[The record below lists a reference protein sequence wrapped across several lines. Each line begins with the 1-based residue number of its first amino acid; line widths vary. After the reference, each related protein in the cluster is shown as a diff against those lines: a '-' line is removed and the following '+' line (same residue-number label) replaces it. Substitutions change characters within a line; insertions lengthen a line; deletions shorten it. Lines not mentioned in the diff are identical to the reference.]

1 MAGKFKK
8 GYYVNGH
15 FVAEDSEMDLV
26 LKREMKGRHE
36 NSRTDD
42 KRESDE
48 LQDLGESLTTLT
60 TEQLLAI
67 GLTEK
72 LTDAIAETKRITN
85 FEGRRRSMQ
94 FVGKLMR
101 KLEPEMVEAVRQAIA
116 TKTSGTAADKMA
128 LHVAEKW
135 RDDLI
140 ANDDAFQR
148 WMSICPST
156 DTQQLRAMI
165 RQARKDQDAMVK
177 APAGT
182 PHRQGRSYREI
193 FLLVRE
199 SLEGL
204 TGSEGDAGAE
214 DAAEE

>member
-15 FVAEDSEMDLV
+15 FVAEDSAVDLE

-36 NSRTDD
+36 TSRTDD

-48 LQDLGESLTTLT
+48 LQALGESLLILSA
-60 TEQLLAI
+60 EQLEAI
-67 GLTEK
+67 GLGEK
-72 LTDAIAETKRITN
+72 LLDALAETRRITN
-85 FEGRRRSMQ
+85 FEGRRRQMQ

-101 KLEPEMVEAVRQAIA
+101 KLEPEMIEAAKAAIVN
-116 TKTSGTAADKMA
+116 KTTGSAADKMA

-148 WMSICPST
+148 WIGIKPET
-156 DTQQLRAMI
+156 DTQQLRALV
-165 RQARKDQDAMVK
+165 RQARKDQEAMVK

-182 PHRQGRSYREI
+182 PHRQGRAYREI

-199 SLEGL
+199 GLEHEDRADDASE
-204 TGSEGDAGAE
+204 TGQF
-214 DAAEE
+214 

>member
-199 SLEGL
+199 RLEGL
-204 TGSEGDAGAE
+204 TGSEGDAGSEDVAE
-214 DAAEE
+214 

>member
-15 FVAEDSEMDLV
+15 FVAEDSEMDQT
-26 LKREMKGRHE
+26 LKREMKGRHDT
-36 NSRTDD
+36 SRTDD

-48 LQDLGESLTTLT
+48 LQALGESLLILNAD
-60 TEQLLAI
+60 QLEAI
-67 GLTEK
+67 GLNEK
-72 LTDAIAETKRITN
+72 LLDALAETRRITN
-85 FEGRRRSMQ
+85 FEGRRRQMQ

-101 KLEPEMVEAVRQAIA
+101 KLEPEMVEAAREAIA
-116 TKTSGTAADKMA
+116 TKTTGTAADKMA

-140 ANDDAFQR
+140 ANDDTFQH
-148 WMSICPST
+148 WIGIQPGT
-156 DTQQLRAMI
+156 DTQQLRALI

-182 PHRQGRSYREI
+182 AHRQGRAYREI

-199 SLEGL
+199 QLEG
-204 TGSEGDAGAE
+204 GVDSA
-214 DAAEE
+214 DAAE

>member
-15 FVAEDSEMDLV
+15 FVAEDSEMDQV

-48 LQDLGESLTTLT
+48 LQDLGESLLILSAD
-60 TEQLLAI
+60 QLEAI
-67 GLTEK
+67 GLSEK
-72 LTDAIAETKRITN
+72 LTDALAETKRITN
-85 FEGRRRSMQ
+85 FEGRRRQMQ

-101 KLEPEMVEAVRQAIA
+101 KLEPEMVEAVRAAIA
-116 TKTSGTAADKMA
+116 TQHSGTAADKLA

-148 WMSICPST
+148 WIGTMPGT
-156 DTQQLRAMI
+156 DTQQLRALI
-165 RQARKDQDAMVK
+165 RQARKDQEAMVK

-182 PHRQGRSYREI
+182 AHRQGRAYREI

-199 SLEGL
+199 QLEG
-204 TGSEGDAGAE
+204 GVDAD
-214 DAAEE
+214 DAAE

>member
-15 FVAEDSEMDLV
+15 FVAEDSAVDLE

-36 NSRTDD
+36 TSRSDD
-42 KRESDE
+42 KKASDA
-48 LQDLGESLTTLT
+48 LQDLGESLTTLNAD
-60 TEQLLAI
+60 QLANI
-67 GLTEK
+67 GLNDK
-72 LTDAIAETKRITN
+72 LVDALIEVHRITN
-85 FEGRRRSMQ
+85 FEGRRRHMQ
-94 FVGKLMR
+94 LIGKLMR
-101 KLEPEMVEAVRQAIA
+101 KLEPEDVERSKAAILN
-116 TKTSGTAADKMA
+116 KTTGSAADKMA

-148 WMSICPST
+148 WIGIKPQT
-156 DTQQLRAMI
+156 DTQQLRALI
-165 RQARKDQDAMVK
+165 RQARKDQEAMVK

-182 PHRQGRSYREI
+182 PHRQGRAYREI

-199 SLEGL
+199 GLEHEDRADDA
-204 TGSEGDAGAE
+204 SEMGQF
-214 DAAEE
+214 